1 MAKFKCLVSG
11 NFVEFHYDHDIADMR
26 KHPQYEEVI
35 EKAQLPEKPAKV
47 EKEVKPVKE

>member
-26 KHPQYEEVI
+26 KHPQYEEVV
-35 EKAQLPEKPAKV
+35 EKPAEPKKV
-47 EKEVKPVKE
+47 EKEIKPVKE

>member
-11 NFVEFHYDHDIADMR
+11 NFVEFHYDHDIEDMR

-35 EKAQLPEKPAKV
+35 EE
-47 EKEVKPVKE
+47 PVKKEAKKEAKKEEAKK